1 MEVFYTCERLK
12 SDYEN
17 LLIEHKKLKE
27 LYAKQ
32 TAEFREAKKR
42 YAYYEA
48 RFVKVCKECDDEQR
62 SKCIMYP
69 EYCEGVG
76 CEELVDL
83 EQLVTKNDSDA
94 IIENVK
100 DWVRNNLCEDGCIDC
115 DCSET
120 DKLKKILKMEE

>member
-1 MEVFYTCERLK
+1 MEEIKDYEKLK

-17 LLIEHKKLKE
+17 LLFEHKKLKE

-32 TAEFREAKKR
+32 TADFREAKKR

-48 RFVKVCKECDDEQR
+48 RFVKVCKECDNEQR
-62 SKCIMYP
+62 AKCIMYP

-83 EQLVTKNDSDA
+83 EQLISNQGKDTV
-94 IIENVK
+94 IEDVK
-100 DWVRNNLCEDGCIDC
+100 SWVKEHVYEDGCIDC
-115 DCSET
+115 DCSDT